1 MATNKYINNYNVASE
16 QNLTNSLIMEAI
28 QFKGIDVRY
37 MKRSQLDINV
47 LTKEDP
53 TNKFVQGREIEMW
66 PASVD
71 GFDGDSMFSSIQLDI
86 SRQCTFVVSKTR
98 FKEEFPDIGHPQHGD
113 LIYMPVTNS
122 LLEIKKVN
130 KDSPFFE
137 NGKQFVYELV
147 TELFNYSYEDV
158 ESESSEID
166 DILAIAIKNDDKA
179 YAINDKVQETVSD
192 DYGFDVNNTFG
203 E

>member
-16 QNLTNSLIMEAI
+16 QNLTDSLIIEAI

-37 MKRSQLDINV
+37 MKRSQVDIDA

-71 GFDGDSMFSSIQLDI
+71 GFDGDSMFTSLQLDLGK
-86 SRQCTFVVSKTR
+86 QCTFVVSKSR
-98 FKEEFPDIGHPQHGD
+98 FKEEFPDIVHPQHGD
-113 LIYMPVTNS
+113 LIYMPVTNA
-122 LLEIKKVN
+122 LLEIKRVN

-137 NGKQFVYELV
+137 NGKQFVYEV
-147 TELFNYSYEDV
+147 VAELFNYSYEDV
-158 ESESSEID
+158 ESDSSDID
-166 DILAIAIKNDDKA
+166 AILDLAIKNDDKA
-179 YAINDKVQETVSD
+179 YAVNDKVKTTVND
-192 DYGFDVNNTFG
+192 DYGFDINNPFG